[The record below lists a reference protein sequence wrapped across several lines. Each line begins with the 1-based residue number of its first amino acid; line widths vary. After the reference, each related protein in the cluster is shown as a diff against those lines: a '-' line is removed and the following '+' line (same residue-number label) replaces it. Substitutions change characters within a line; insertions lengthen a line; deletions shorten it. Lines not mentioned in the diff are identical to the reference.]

1 MADRR
6 RRFSRVVPGAI
17 VLAAAPF
24 LAGGVAGQSSWTQ
37 DVGTTG
43 LSCVSCHT
51 GTDGGPLTEVG
62 RRLRWSGGFAGVEHA
77 LAMRSQDDPESESA
91 PSVESA
97 SAPDLGDWS
106 GRFSWF
112 GRAGRTRVLGATERQ
127 VTSTEILELQ
137 GSRLLGRDN
146 LSFQGEAIARSSLA
160 SGTEGFDDDAVQL
173 VSAPL
178 EWLGATPG
186 SYLRIGRQ
194 FIASGVAVQWL
205 DGAAVRQPLGDT
217 FEIEAFGGIPSD
229 RGLEGRSGDLLMGG
243 RLGARLG
250 ASTHAGLSTY
260 YAKDS
265 SDPADLKVGLDFDT
279 APFRQLQISAHLFYD
294 GIGDRLYD
302 ARVHAV
308 YLPSIEWQLAGDYSR
323 TVPGLFLPKNSIFSV
338 FSVDD
343 YEETALTLT
352 RRLDAHRSVRA
363 FGRYTAYRGG
373 EDLIHVGAGLD
384 LRFGPNGEDSFGVEA
399 AYQDEER
406 SSLGGSSAD
415 GDTLFLRAYHFL
427 YWSAR
432 LYTAVDLSVQAY
444 AGDPLERNALLGE
457 IAVGLRPTD
466 RLDLQVGV
474 DYVRD
479 AEFEDRLD
487 LFSRVVFHF

>member
-6 RRFSRVVPGAI
+6 RRLSQVLPGSI
-17 VLAAAPF
+17 GIAAALLLTVEVP
-24 LAGGVAGQSSWTQ
+24 GQSSGSQ
-37 DVGTTG
+37 DVRSTG

-51 GTDGGPLTEVG
+51 GMNGGPLTELG
-62 RRLRWSGGFAGVEHA
+62 RRQRWSGDFAAIEHA
-77 LAMRSQDDPESESA
+77 LAMRSQDDPDTESEPPVEP
-91 PSVESA
+91 PSG
-97 SAPDLGDWS
+97 PDLGDWS

-127 VTSTEILELQ
+127 VTSTEILEVE
-137 GSRLLGRDN
+137 GSRLLGREN

-173 VSAPL
+173 VSAQL

-186 SYLRIGRQ
+186 SWIRVGRQ
-194 FIASGVAVQWL
+194 FVASGVAVRWL
-205 DGAAVRQPLGDT
+205 DGLAVRRPIGDT
-217 FEIEAFGGIPSD
+217 FEIDAYGGIPSD

-250 ASTHAGLSTY
+250 ASTRAGVSTF

-265 SDPADLKVGLDFDT
+265 TDPADLKVGLDFDT
-279 APFRQLQISAHLFYD
+279 APFKQVQVAAHLFYD

-352 RRLDAHRSVRA
+352 RRLDAHRSIRA

-373 EDLIHVGAGLD
+373 EDLIHVGAGFD
-384 LRFGPNGEDSFGVEA
+384 LRYGPNGEDSFGVEA

-432 LYTAVDLSVQAY
+432 LYTDVDVSVQAY
-444 AGDPLERNALLGE
+444 AGDPLERNAVLAEL
-457 IAVGLRPTD
+457 AVGLRPTD
-466 RLDLQVGV
+466 RLDLQIGV
-474 DYVRD
+474 DCVRD

-487 LFSRVVFHF
+487 FFSRVVFHF